1 MEERLQFL
9 PDEDLFFDI
18 IPFQSLSQTQN
29 WGIKMLGAEQAWAQS
44 RGEGVRVAI
53 LDTGI
58 CKHPDLNW
66 QEDLAFNCS
75 NDSSY
80 LDEVSGHGTHVAGIV
95 NAIDNDQ
102 GVIGIAPGCTI
113 IPIKVLDNNGGGSF
127 GNIVKGIKKA
137 LEMDAHIISMSLGTN
152 TPPPNEMS
160 NLVYEVGKRG
170 VIMVAA
176 AGNDAGDVNYPARY
190 DEVIAVAA
198 LDEQGQPAKFT
209 SKGQTIDLC
218 GPGVDIYSTFINQ
231 SYAKMSGTSQACP
244 FIAGICALLL
254 SYDMKHNNPRKINNY
269 VDMLKALNSIS
280 ENSPFIPIEGDNK
293 WGFGCPS
300 FGNIDW
306 QAVYNQS

>member
-9 PDEDLFFDI
+9 PDEDMFFDI

-29 WGIKMLGAEQAWAQS
+29 WGIKYLGAEQAWVQS

-58 CKHPDLNW
+58 SKHPDLNW
-66 QEDLAFNCS
+66 QDDLAFNCS
-75 NDSSY
+75 NDPNY
-80 LDEVSGHGTHVAGIV
+80 FDEASGHGTHVAGII

-137 LEMDAHIISMSLGTN
+137 LEMDAHIISMSLGTSS
-152 TPPPNEMS
+152 PPPNEMAE
-160 NLVYEVGKRG
+160 LVLEAGKRG

-198 LDEQGQPAKFT
+198 LDEQGRPAKFT
-209 SKGQTIDLC
+209 SKGETIDLC
-218 GPGVDIYSTFINQ
+218 GPGEIFTQ
-231 SYAKMSGTSQACP
+231 H
-244 FIAGICALLL
+244 L
-254 SYDMKHNNPRKINNY
+254 
-269 VDMLKALNSIS
+269 
-280 ENSPFIPIEGDNK
+280 
-293 WGFGCPS
+293 
-300 FGNIDW
+300 
-306 QAVYNQS
+306 